1 MSEAF
6 ALCQRYLDS
15 LGKWPDNLFILS
27 NQPRLSLSARGE
39 RFPLATM
46 SMSLDTF
53 IANERKK
60 IAIRIFPTCLIPHLI
75 IGRNLSDSTET
86 VIGHQFTFNGWLLL
100 GNLFGEQNNHIKLLT
115 QTFIPGWAIYCFQQ
129 VAKGAKHCLEGLDEG
144 KFHFPL
150 LNIRWCWQN
159 AGNFLEGKVSW
170 TSQVS
175 KLFQIHDYCC
185 YGTFHT
191 VRGCAFSSN
200 MSRDLTSRSLR

>member
-1 MSEAF
+1 MAVIK
-6 ALCQRYLDS
+6 CQGREISPGYYEHVPGYFHSKWKEKNNNKNFSYMFDS
-15 LGKWPDNLFILS
+15 PPNIWQKFNLG
-27 NQPRLSLSARGE
+27 
-39 RFPLATM
+39 
-46 SMSLDTF
+46 
-53 IANERKK
+53 
-60 IAIRIFPTCLIPHLI
+60 
-75 IGRNLSDSTET
+75 DSTET